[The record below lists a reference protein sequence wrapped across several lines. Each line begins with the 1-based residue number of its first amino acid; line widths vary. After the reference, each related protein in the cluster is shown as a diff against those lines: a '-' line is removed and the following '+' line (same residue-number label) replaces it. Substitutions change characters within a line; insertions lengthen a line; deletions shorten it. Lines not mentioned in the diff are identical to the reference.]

1 MRRSTVQNQES
12 PRNAVRSLPTV
23 EDVARTAGVSRQTV
37 SNVLNSPGVVKS
49 ATREKVTAAIAEL
62 GYRPHASAR
71 RLRTRKSSTIG
82 VRLDPMTN
90 GISGS
95 LLDRF
100 LHALTERAAER
111 DLRVMLFTADNADQE
126 IEEFSKLRDG
136 ADVDAFVLTSTMH
149 GDPRTAWLLENDFP
163 FVTFGRPSGVDDLND
178 PLHPWV
184 DVDGFSGAQQAVEF
198 AIDGGARRVG
208 YIGFDDESTTAL
220 ERRAGWAAASADRL
234 GFGSKALDSLSQ
246 AVVDGVPQGS
256 EAALRLLGLADAP
269 DALVCASDSLA
280 LGAMMA
286 ASGIGRAELP
296 VIGYDNTPVA
306 AALGFSSVDQPL
318 DLVAASALELLF
330 GESGSTIIHRTHS
343 AADPIHRLLTPT
355 LVARQSTQL
364 ARVED
369 SGSPVAGN
377 HNER

>member
-1 MRRSTVQNQES
+1 MQDSAVQTSTLQPSTV
-12 PRNAVRSLPTV
+12 RTLPTV
-23 EDVARTAGVSRQTV
+23 EDVARVAGVSRQTV
-37 SNVLNSPGVVKS
+37 SNVLNSPEIVKQTTTARVV
-49 ATREKVTAAIAEL
+49 AAIAQL

-100 LHALTERAAER
+100 LHALTEQAADR
-111 DLRVMLFTADNADQE
+111 DLRIMLFTARGFGGE
-126 IEEFSKLRDG
+126 IDAFSRLRDG
-136 ADVDAFVLTSTMH
+136 ADVDAFVLTSTVH
-149 GDPRTAWLLENDFP
+149 NDPRTAWLLDHDFP

-184 DVDGFSGAQQAVEF
+184 DVDGFSGARQATQH
-198 AIDGGARRVG
+198 AIACGARRVG

-220 ERRAGWAAASADRL
+220 ERRAGWASESADQL
-234 GFGSKALDSLSQ
+234 GFGGTELDALSL
-246 AVVDGVPQGS
+246 AVVDGVPQGNA
-256 EAALRLLGLADAP
+256 AALRLLRLPDAP

-286 ASGIGRAELP
+286 AASIGRTGLP

-306 AALGFSSVDQPL
+306 DAVGLSSVDQPL
-318 DLVAASALELLF
+318 DLVAESALELLF
-330 GESGSTIIHRTHS
+330 GESGSTIISRTHS
-343 AADPIHRLLTPT
+343 ATDPMHRLLTPT
-355 LVARQSTQL
+355 LVVRQSTQL

-377 HNER
+377 HKES

>member
-1 MRRSTVQNQES
+1 MRK
-12 PRNAVRSLPTV
+12 LPTV
-23 EDVARTAGVSRQTV
+23 EDVARVARVSRQTV
-37 SNVLNSPGVVKS
+37 SNVLNSPDIVKPETT
-49 ATREKVTAAIAEL
+49 ARVTAAIEEL

-100 LHALTERAAER
+100 LHALTEQAAER
-111 DLRVMLFTADNADQE
+111 GLRIMLFTARDPQHE
-126 IEEFSKLRDG
+126 IEEFRRLRDG
-136 ADVDAFVLTSTMH
+136 ADVDAFVLTSTFRH
-149 GDPRTAWLLENDFP
+149 DPRTAWLLDNDVP
-163 FVTFGRPSGVDDLND
+163 FVTFGRPSGEDDLGE

-184 DVDGFSGAQQAVEF
+184 DVDGFSGASQATTH

-208 YIGFDDESTTAL
+208 YIGFADQTTTAL
-220 ERRAGWAAASADRL
+220 ERRAGWAATSVER
-234 GFGSKALDSLSQ
+234 
-246 AVVDGVPQGS
+246 
-256 EAALRLLGLADAP
+256 LGLAGRELDLLSLAVDDGFPQGYAAATSLLSSAAP
-269 DALVCASDSLA
+269 DAIVCASDSLA

-286 ASGIGRAELP
+286 AADLGRSALP

-306 AALGFSSVDQPL
+306 AAVGLSSIDQPL
-318 DLVAASALELLF
+318 GLVAQCALELIF
-330 GESGSTIIHRTHS
+330 GETGSDVVSHVHS

-355 LVARQSTQL
+355 LVVRRSSEL
-364 ARVED
+364 APVED
-369 SGSPVAGN
+369 SGFPLAGN